1 MTRNPQSETRSDA
14 PRRVNAVAQQGYRH
28 HFRLKAIGGVW
39 DCRTQE
45 MIDDGC
51 SMLGTCLKC
60 EPVCAPGTE
69 PAGAVAHRCGTD
81 P

>member
-1 MTRNPQSETRSDA
+1 MLVGVVVLA
-14 PRRVNAVAQQGYRH
+14 AILVQGYRH

-60 EPVCAPGTE
+60 EPVCAPGTD
-69 PAGAVAHRCGTD
+69 PSGLTAHRCGTNATE